1 MKSILSREIRAYFN
15 TPVGYIFIGMFLAV
29 SGYLFAIANL
39 LGKSPN
45 LGYVLS
51 NMQIIFLFIIPILT
65 MRLLSEEK
73 NSKTDQLLLTSPVSV
88 SDIVLGKFFA
98 ASAVYLLTLAIT
110 LLYLIVIAIH
120 GNPAYG
126 EIFCNYIGFTL
137 LGVSFISVGLFISS
151 LTQNQA
157 IAAISTFAALLLLYA
172 AELARSV
179 VSSSIVI
186 GILNCISITHWY
198 ANFQNG
204 VLSIPAVLYFISFSV
219 VFILFT
225 IKVVDRRRFI

>member
-1 MKSILSREIRAYFN
+1 MNSIFTREIRAYFK

-45 LGYVLS
+45 LGFVLS
-51 NMQIIFLFIIPILT
+51 NMQLIFLFIIPILT

-73 NSKTDQLLLTSPVSV
+73 NNKTDQLLLTSPVSV
-88 SDIVLGKFFA
+88 TDIVLGKFFA

-126 EIFCNYIGFTL
+126 EIFCNYIGFAF
-137 LGVSFISVGLFISS
+137 LGIAFISVGIFVSS
-151 LTQNQA
+151 LTQSQA
-157 IAAISTFAALLLLYA
+157 ISAISTFAALLLLYV
-172 AELARSV
+172 AELARSA
-179 VSSSIVI
+179 VSSSFII
-186 GILNCISITHWY
+186 SILNCVSITHWY
-198 ANFQNG
+198 TSFQNG
-204 VLSIPAVLYFISFSV
+204 VLSIPAILYFVSFSV

-225 IKVVDRRRFI
+225 IKVIDRRRWI